1 MNESLDATF
10 VSLSFSLSLTE
21 SARKVISFPCHTLPA
36 EQRATPGFASVYR
49 SVYLALIAQDA
60 LRCWRSLRPSGLLA
74 NMCRVSG
81 LSPGLSLVCSANRLS
96 HARSSPLSPAFD

>member
-36 EQRATPGFASVYR
+36 EQRATPGFASVYLR
-49 SVYLALIAQDA
+49 VYLVLIAQDA
-60 LRCWRSLRPSGLLA
+60 LRCWRSLRPSDLLA

-81 LSPGLSLVCSANRLS
+81 LSPFACVLC
-96 HARSSPLSPAFD
+96 